1 MTEQRPTRPRALKG
15 SMFESVKGGGNS
27 LTFSEDSPVGKAG
40 KTTSVTD
47 SPTRQHEKLPG
58 RSFFDTVEGGQDTF
72 QFPSERAEPKQQI
85 REDCSETDSSASS
98 PRGTPRKTLQV
109 SMFKTVDGGGNSLAF
124 DSENPRGRA
133 IPKVQKH
140 DLTDFGGSPSK
151 SPLESVFCVIEA
163 PSDAPPLQHQNTSS
177 VFSRGTSREDTG
189 GWSPMQ
195 PGGAFYVDARTT
207 SAPAVNGQV
216 GVDFTDNARTAQ
228 TRILIKGGK
237 IVNADRAFDSDV
249 YIEDGVIKQ
258 VGENLI
264 IPGGA
269 RTIEAAGKLI
279 IPGGIDPHT
288 HMELPFMG
296 TQAIDDFY
304 QGTKAALAG
313 GTTMIIDHCI
323 PVKGESLV
331 EAYEKWR
338 GKADSKVCCDYSL
351 HVAITW
357 WSEQVEQEIETVC
370 KEKGVNSF
378 KMFMA
383 YKDVMMVNDHEFI
396 QACKKLKAEG
406 ALALVHAENGDIIA
420 ENQKKLL
427 AQGITGPEG
436 HLQSRPE
443 EVEQEAT
450 NRAIMLADQVNCPL
464 YIVHVMAKSCAD
476 TIAKA
481 RRDGKIVFGEPIAAS
496 LACDGTHYCSHDW
509 GHAAAYVL
517 SPPLKTDPSTPGYLM
532 KSLANGDLHLVG
544 TDNCTFNSEQKAL
557 GKGDFTK
564 IPNGV
569 NGVEDRMS
577 VIWEKGVH
585 NGIMDA
591 CRFVAVTSTNAAKI
605 FNMYPQKGVI
615 QAGSD
620 ADIVIFNPEA
630 TRVISKDTHHQAV
643 DFNIF
648 EGMECHG
655 VPELVL
661 SQGKVVFEDG
671 ELHVTQGA
679 GRFIPREVH
688 ASEAYSR
695 ILIRDKVRKPFK
707 ILREGDEGAGDGT
720 MNGKGGINPM
730 ASEGDPSFATKRGQR
745 DLHASS
751 FSLSGQQVDD
761 HVAPRS
767 GRSVL
772 NPPGGR
778 SNIFLS

>member
-1 MTEQRPTRPRALKG
+1 MTT
-15 SMFESVKGGGNS
+15 
-27 LTFSEDSPVGKAG
+27 
-40 KTTSVTD
+40 
-47 SPTRQHEKLPG
+47 
-58 RSFFDTVEGGQDTF
+58 
-72 QFPSERAEPKQQI
+72 
-85 REDCSETDSSASS
+85 
-98 PRGTPRKTLQV
+98 
-109 SMFKTVDGGGNSLAF
+109 
-124 DSENPRGRA
+124 
-133 IPKVQKH
+133 
-140 DLTDFGGSPSK
+140 PSK
-151 SPLESVFCVIEA
+151 FRNVPK
-163 PSDAPPLQHQNTSS
+163 
-177 VFSRGTSREDTG
+177 
-189 GWSPMQ
+189 
-195 PGGAFYVDARTT
+195 
-207 SAPAVNGQV
+207 
-216 GVDFTDNARTAQ
+216 TAQ

-249 YIEDGVIKQ
+249 YIEDGVI
-258 VGENLI
+258 NRSL
-264 IPGGA
+264 
-269 RTIEAAGKLI
+269 
-279 IPGGIDPHT
+279 HT
-288 HMELPFMG
+288 R
-296 TQAIDDFY
+296 
-304 QGTKAALAG
+304 
-313 GTTMIIDHCI
+313 
-323 PVKGESLV
+323 KGESLV

-357 WSEQVEQEIETVC
+357 WSEQVEQEIKRCAKKKTLPMIASTIVTDKLMAISSC
-370 KEKGVNSF
+370 LQLYAGVNSF

-695 ILIRDKVRKPFK
+695 ILIRDKVG
-707 ILREGDEGAGDGT
+707 LVTDMG
-720 MNGKGGINPM
+720 
-730 ASEGDPSFATKRGQR
+730 
-745 DLHASS
+745 
-751 FSLSGQQVDD
+751 
-761 HVAPRS
+761 
-767 GRSVL
+767 
-772 NPPGGR
+772 
-778 SNIFLS
+778 

>member
-1 MTEQRPTRPRALKG
+1 MTT
-15 SMFESVKGGGNS
+15 
-27 LTFSEDSPVGKAG
+27 
-40 KTTSVTD
+40 
-47 SPTRQHEKLPG
+47 
-58 RSFFDTVEGGQDTF
+58 
-72 QFPSERAEPKQQI
+72 
-85 REDCSETDSSASS
+85 
-98 PRGTPRKTLQV
+98 
-109 SMFKTVDGGGNSLAF
+109 
-124 DSENPRGRA
+124 
-133 IPKVQKH
+133 
-140 DLTDFGGSPSK
+140 PSK
-151 SPLESVFCVIEA
+151 FRNVPK
-163 PSDAPPLQHQNTSS
+163 
-177 VFSRGTSREDTG
+177 
-189 GWSPMQ
+189 
-195 PGGAFYVDARTT
+195 
-207 SAPAVNGQV
+207 
-216 GVDFTDNARTAQ
+216 TAQ

-249 YIEDGVIKQ
+249 YIEDGVIK
-258 VGENLI
+258 VKWVPVRDSSFTDADVLSKISGL
-264 IPGGA
+264 
-269 RTIEAAGKLI
+269 
-279 IPGGIDPHT
+279 
-288 HMELPFMG
+288 LPK
-296 TQAIDDFY
+296 TASSEH
-304 QGTKAALAG
+304 L
-313 GTTMIIDHCI
+313 
-323 PVKGESLV
+323 GESLV

-476 TIAKA
+476 TIANA

-720 MNGKGGINPM
+720 VNGKGGINPM

-751 FSLSGQQVDD
+751 FSLSEYTVKETPTQSLAYMKEVPVKRNFPKTSMKNLALFERYISLKVDFMNGHFVD
-761 HVAPRS
+761 
-767 GRSVL
+767 VL
-772 NPPGGR
+772 M
-778 SNIFLS
+778 SKYQY